1 MIMKHSKFRHLLA
14 VFWIYVL
21 IMTPLAYAKQPNE
34 LRGTWII
41 SPKPHDFFIETGVIS
56 AEYPTLVI
64 DDSDTFRAYRFGITC
79 ASELTKM
86 VSEADRLEPCMRQLV
101 VSDVDRLT
109 GLAIPIAE
117 GRAIRG
123 NAGWLL
129 KPNHSV
135 ILTDAITPAANSS
148 GMVDGALYQF
158 AIFSK
163 LFGEPLLVSVSENSL
178 DLRSFKGAFTYSFVR
193 VSNRHLVGVG
203 GLLNA
208 VGLAYGQYFR
218 CAMENIHDA
227 ELLNHAERI
236 QEAQNRHDKLY
247 FDLLK
252 GHSKETVTHLQ
263 SLRQQTSNLTVE
275 LFNRYANKADLERKF
290 GAFAGCPHL
299 DNH

>member
-1 MIMKHSKFRHLLA
+1 MKRSKLRHLL
-14 VFWIYVL
+14 IVL
-21 IMTPLAYAKQPNE
+21 WMYSQIIMPLAHARQPNE
-34 LRGTWII
+34 LRGMWII
-41 SPKPHDFFIETGVIS
+41 SPKPHDFFIETGVVP
-56 AEYPTLVI
+56 AEYPALVI

-117 GRAIRG
+117 GRAIRD
-123 NAGWLL
+123 NIGWLL
-129 KPNHSV
+129 KPNHSG
-135 ILTDAITPAANSS
+135 ILADAITPAADPS
-148 GMVDGALYQF
+148 GMVDGVPYHF

-178 DLRSFKGAFTYSFVR
+178 ELRSFKGAFTYSFVR

-203 GLLNA
+203 SLLNA

-218 CAMENIHDA
+218 CAMENIHDP

-236 QEAQNRHDKLY
+236 QEARNRQDKLY
-247 FDLLK
+247 FDLLQ

-275 LFNRYANKADLERKF
+275 LFNKYANKADLERKF
-290 GAFAGCPHL
+290 GAFAGCPHR